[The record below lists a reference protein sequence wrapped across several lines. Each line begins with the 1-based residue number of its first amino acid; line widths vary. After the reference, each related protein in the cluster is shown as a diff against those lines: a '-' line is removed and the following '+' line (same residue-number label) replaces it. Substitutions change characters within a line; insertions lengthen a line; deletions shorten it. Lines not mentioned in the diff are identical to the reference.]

1 MERLVA
7 VTRMYVPEIGQTDAT
22 ERAAA
27 LNAGLSVPDTADAPR
42 YARIRGHLPAVVLEW
57 GEEIVTVAEPTT
69 LAAVDAA
76 AAQLQ
81 QAADDAEA
89 VSATPSIDM
98 SLNEAGNLVTVVVEF
113 PDGTTK
119 TGVVPLT

>member
-1 MERLVA
+1 
-7 VTRMYVPEIGQTDAT
+7 MYVPEIGQADAP

-27 LNAGLSVPDTADAPR
+27 LNAGLSVAETADAPR
-42 YARIRGHLPAVVLEW
+42 YARIRDQLPCVVLEW
-57 GEEIVTVAEPTT
+57 GEEIVTIAEPTT

-89 VSATPSIDM
+89 ASAGPQSPPLTL
-98 SLNEAGNLVTVVVEF
+98 SLNEEGEQIEITVTM
-113 PDGTTK
+113 PDGTTRS
-119 TGVVPLT
+119 GALPLL

>member
-1 MERLVA
+1 MP
-7 VTRMYVPEIGQTDAT
+7 VTRMYVPEIGQTDAA

-42 YARIRGHLPAVVLEW
+42 YARIRDELPAVVLEW
-57 GEEIVTVAEPTT
+57 GEEIVVVAEPTT
-69 LAAVDAA
+69 LEAVDAA

-89 VSATPSIDM
+89 AQTPPGPQISLE
-98 SLNEAGNLVTVVVEF
+98 LNEAGSQIVVVVQSD
-113 PDGTTK
+113 DGTIR
-119 TGVVPLT
+119 TGVVSLI